1 MRVDATMLPSGKRV
15 KNKKFEKGK
24 NTISRGNFTIT
35 TDKDLSPEGKAMV
48 VRQVT
53 MMFNMLDQSII
64 NKELLSDLNT
74 LYDDNPLD
82 IDGSILIRMSNKAKG
97 LLRASQIATGDENN
111 ITVAIYGK
119 KGALKWEQENPNYLY
134 FLKDDEINRDK

>member
-64 NKELLSDLNT
+64 NKESKK
-74 LYDDNPLD
+74 
-82 IDGSILIRMSNKAKG
+82 IV
-97 LLRASQIATGDENN
+97 NN
-111 ITVAIYGK
+111 I
-119 KGALKWEQENPNYLY
+119 ENKIKN
-134 FLKDDEINRDK
+134 KDIN

>member
-64 NKELLSDLNT
+64 NKELLSDEEKKKMKEIN
-74 LYDDNPLD
+74 
-82 IDGSILIRMSNKAKG
+82 SILKTDFGVKS
-97 LLRASQIATGDENN
+97 
-111 ITVAIYGK
+111 VVK
-119 KGALKWEQENPNYLY
+119 KGFPIIYTNQGLVSNMERVAEYAVGKQDNN
-134 FLKDDEINRDK
+134 